1 LKNGK
6 QNTLLSGLKWQS
18 MRRIRASIAVIVRIR
33 QPLRQSGCNRAAIR
47 TWQRALM
54 QTERPNHLAIGQPLS
69 RHQAATEPPASSFA
83 HFLWIR
89 LCASRSTVEK
99 IVDLKEYFFREQE

>member
-6 QNTLLSGLKWQS
+6 QNTLLSGLKWHP
-18 MRRIRASIAVIVRIR
+18 MRRICASIAVIVRIWQR
-33 QPLRQSGCNRAAIR
+33 LRQSGCNRAPIKACH
-47 TWQRALM
+47 RAVM
-54 QTERPNHLAIGQPLS
+54 QAQPPCQLGIL
-69 RHQAATEPPASSFA
+69 PLASSFA

-89 LCASRSTVEK
+89 LCASRSTVAK

>member
-1 LKNGK
+1 MASDAANP
-6 QNTLLSGLKWQS
+6 
-18 MRRIRASIAVIVRIR
+18 RIDCRDCTHAAA
-33 QPLRQSGCNRAAIR
+33 PAAIR
-47 TWQRALM
+47 LQSR
-54 QTERPNHLAIGQPLS
+54 LAIVRQCKPSRLAIEAILPL
-69 RHQAATEPPASSFA
+69 ASSFA